1 MNRRR
6 ACMNCFFAITYAEAK
21 HLLTR
26 ATDRPDWRRIN
37 GQMYN
42 FKYIQGIGVVET
54 SHKKVG

>member
-1 MNRRR
+1 
-6 ACMNCFFAITYAEAK
+6 MNCFFAITYAEAK